1 MLVHDQYIYPEK
13 PDCDDDIVVF
23 HSGFSSTMANYSHGK
38 DTRDYYLIHW
48 VTRGRGTYQTET
60 AKYNLKEGD
69 GFLILPGQTIV
80 HTADKKEPW
89 DLCWVAFFG
98 QKAEEILKEAG
109 LDREHLIFHYDKD
122 TFLEDCIQNIYKESQ
137 TGKNVLYITG
147 QFYLFMARLAEEKQ
161 KERFL
166 STESSQF
173 SRFEEAMNYIRRNIR
188 RQISVA
194 QLANSMR
201 LDPSQVYRIFQKHTG
216 RSPQQVIAELR
227 MEKACEFLEKTDLSI
242 RDIAEWLGYEYQSHF
257 TKQFKVHRKMSPSAY
272 RKLCE
277 NN

>member
-48 VTRGRGTYQTET
+48 ITRGRGTYQTET
-60 AKYNLKEGD
+60 AKYDLREGD

-80 HTADKKEPW
+80 HTADREEPW
-89 DLCWVAFFG
+89 DLCWIVFFG
-98 QKAEEILKEAG
+98 RKAEEILKEAG
-109 LDREHLIFHYDKD
+109 LDGEHLIFHYDKD

-147 QFYLFMARLAEEKQ
+147 QFYLFMARLAEENQ

-166 STESSQF
+166 NTESSQF

-188 RQISVA
+188 SQISVA

-257 TKQFKVHRKMSPSAY
+257 TKQFKAHRKMSPSAY
-272 RKLCE
+272 RKLRGD
-277 NN
+277 N

>member
-1 MLVHDQYIYPEK
+1 MHFAL
-13 PDCDDDIVVF
+13 F
-23 HSGFSSTMANYSHGK
+23 
-38 DTRDYYLIHW
+38 R
-48 VTRGRGTYQTET
+48 
-60 AKYNLKEGD
+60 
-69 GFLILPGQTIV
+69 
-80 HTADKKEPW
+80 
-89 DLCWVAFFG
+89 
-98 QKAEEILKEAG
+98 KAE
-109 LDREHLIFHYDKD
+109 R
-122 TFLEDCIQNIYKESQ
+122 
-137 TGKNVLYITG
+137 
-147 QFYLFMARLAEEKQ
+147 
-161 KERFL
+161 
-166 STESSQF
+166 SQF

-188 RQISVA
+188 SQISVA

-227 MEKACEFLEKTDLSI
+227 MEKACEFLKKTDLSI